1 VRTLLLT
8 AIVTG
13 LFIASAPAIAQETGP
28 SANASRFGIA
38 VVDVS
43 FLFKNYSRFTAS
55 MASLKQEMQ
64 ATDKQLKGD
73 RDAIQAKEQQA
84 RTYNPSSPEF
94 KQLDE
99 ELARL
104 KAELQLKVGRARK
117 EILER
122 EAKVYYQTYMEVTQ
136 AVKHYAQ
143 QHNLGLVLRFDGDPI
158 DANYPKAILQGIN
171 KTVVHQNGID
181 ITPDVRDL
189 LNSGGAPTGVA
200 PVAGAGQAPTRR

>member
-1 VRTLLLT
+1 MRTLLLT

-13 LFIASAPAIAQETGP
+13 LFIASVPAIAQETGP

-43 FLFKNYSRFTAS
+43 FLFKNYSRFTTS

-104 KAELQLKVGRARK
+104 KAELQLNVGRARK

-143 QHNLGLVLRFDGDPI
+143 QRNLGLVLRFDGDPI

-200 PVAGAGQAPTRR
+200 PAAGAGQAPTRR

>member
-13 LFIASAPAIAQETGP
+13 LFIASVPAIAQETGP

-43 FLFKNYSRFTAS
+43 FLFKNYSRFTTS

-104 KAELQLKVGRARK
+104 KAELQLNVGRARK

-143 QHNLGLVLRFDGDPI
+143 QRNLGLVLRFDGDPI

-200 PVAGAGQAPTRR
+200 PA